1 MTGLFDKGVDMLYA
15 KEISTAER
23 HYDLIVVGGG
33 SAGASAAILAAR
45 NGLKTLLVEKMP
57 FVGGTSTA
65 VLDTFYGYYSPGGK
79 SKKIIGGVPDD
90 VAAKLI
96 KYNSYLER
104 PNTHGAG
111 TAVSY
116 NPEYLKV
123 VWEELLCEAGANVL
137 LNAQVVDVIA
147 DRDRRI
153 EGIVVTTKTGLK
165 HYTAR
170 FYIDASGD
178 ADICYYAGFPYEQ
191 AGEFEPAQT
200 LTTTFKM
207 GNVDIK
213 KRFSINKQEVFNL
226 MEAAGESG
234 LYNLPRREGSDH
246 ITTVENVTAT
256 IMTRLISHYVDKNGK
271 HINATDPDIL
281 SSAEIEGRKQAL
293 EYVRFLKDKVP
304 GYENSQ
310 LISFGY
316 QIGVRETRR
325 IYGEYRLTKE
335 DVLSAKKF
343 HDQIGVC
350 GAPIE
355 DHHSG
360 KGTKWI
366 YLPDGEVCGIPFR
379 VLVPQGSKN
388 LLVAGRCL
396 SATHDAHASVRSM
409 GQTMSMGQA
418 AGLAVCLAVEND
430 LNNIMEID
438 IETLRQRLTNIGAIV

>member
-1 MTGLFDKGVDMLYA
+1 MFYS
-15 KEISTAER
+15 KEISTAEKS
-23 HYDLIVVGGG
+23 YDLIVVGGG

-65 VLDTFYGYYSPGGK
+65 VLDTFYGYYSPGQK
-79 SKKIIGGVPDD
+79 SEKIIGGIPDD
-90 VAAKLI
+90 VAAKL
-96 KYNSYLER
+96 KNYDCYLER

-111 TAVSY
+111 TAVTY

-123 VWEELLCEAGANVL
+123 VWEELLCEAGADIL
-137 LNAQVVDVIA
+137 LNAQLVDVIV
-147 DRDRRI
+147 DKERRI
-153 EGIVVTTKTGLK
+153 EGLVVTTKRGLK
-165 HYTAR
+165 YYSAQY
-170 FYIDASGD
+170 YIDASGD
-178 ADICYYAGFPYEQ
+178 ADICYYADFPYEQ

-207 GNVDIK
+207 VNVDIE
-213 KRFSINKQEVFNL
+213 KRFSINKQEVFHL
-226 MEAAGESG
+226 MEVAGESG

-246 ITTVENVTAT
+246 ITTVGNVTAT
-256 IMTRLISHYVDKNGK
+256 IMTRLASHAVDKDGQ
-271 HINATDPDIL
+271 HINATDPELL
-281 SSAEIEGRKQAL
+281 SAAEIEGRKQAL
-293 EYVRFLKDKVP
+293 EYVRFLRDRIP
-304 GYENSQ
+304 GYENAQ
-310 LISFGY
+310 LIAFSH

-325 IYGEYRLTKE
+325 IYGEYRLTKD

-355 DHHSG
+355 DHHGG

-379 VLVPQGSKN
+379 TLVPQGSKN

-396 SATHDAHASVRSM
+396 SATHDAHASIRSM

-418 AGLAVCLAVEND
+418 AGLAVSLAVENKLSKILD
-430 LNNIMEID
+430 ID
-438 IETLRQRLTNIGAIV
+438 IDMLRQRLTSIGAII